1 MRGRVEL
8 DDRNGTRPAKRR
20 AVTVDPTPRRHPPA
34 RRLGAAALGPGWLA
48 ALTLAL
54 VAVGCART
62 ITGSATPDSPRIDDV
77 TIAGND
83 NVDEDDILDGLA
95 NRGPQGLVRR
105 IYRRLDRL
113 ALEQDIARIE
123 SFYARRGYF
132 SAKVVGTDV
141 KPNDDKSVDV
151 SFRVKEGQA
160 THVAGLSIIGLS
172 KLLRGSKTLD
182 YQEGPLQP
190 GEVFRHDRYLEFK
203 QWLLSWLA
211 HRGYP
216 HARID
221 ARVEVDRDTRTA
233 DIRLIVDDGPLTR
246 FGQTTVEGLSRVPE
260 QAVRNRLGWEPGQ
273 RFDPELL
280 ELTQGRLYQLGMF
293 SAVRMDYDKEGRPRI
308 SDIQIGLTEAPPR
321 ELRLGGGLAVEGG
334 FSTDNLRIQLRQRTD
349 YVMRGIID
357 PLTSLRLE
365 ARPAWEWAFAENR
378 SGPAGEA
385 TATID
390 RHDLFLPR
398 MLGAVTVGYQRD
410 ELEAYGIQGP
420 TLRVGLSRPFIDD
433 HLQIGIGYRYRY
445 SRFFEVAEALNGET
459 PPSDPAQ
466 GGMDTET
473 DDPVEERLRAAL
485 GIDAS
490 PYRLGA
496 FEQNVAY
503 DRRDDPLDARR
514 GWYAALA
521 VAEGNPAAASDFRF
535 VRATGDLRGYL
546 SFRRKLVLAGRLFY
560 GRNLTATPLPV
571 TERFFDGGATGHR
584 GFGFRRLSPYV
595 SSSYFPLPPE
605 GEGSADEP
613 TTDSAPIGGD
623 ESFLGTA
630 EIRYD
635 IGKLLKYPFAVVG
648 FTDFGDVVCSEEVP
662 GCLPGGAL
670 DLANLHWAVGTGVRW
685 TPVIAIRLDIGY
697 RLNRFGAGEP
707 DAGSGVL
714 SRIAYHI
721 SLGQA
726 F

>member
-1 MRGRVEL
+1 M
-8 DDRNGTRPAKRR
+8 DS
-20 AVTVDPTPRRHPPA
+20 TPRRHPSA
-34 RRLGAAALGPGWLA
+34 RRARAAFPRSGSLA
-48 ALTLAL
+48 ALTLAFL
-54 VAVGCART
+54 TGALLAGACSRT
-62 ITGSATPDSPRIDDV
+62 VTGSATPDSPRIDDV

-83 NVDEDDILDGLA
+83 NVDDDDILDGLA
-95 NRGPQGLVRR
+95 NRGPEGLLRR

-113 ALEQDIARIE
+113 ALEQDIARVE
-123 SFYARRGYF
+123 AFYARRGFF

-141 KPNDDKSVDV
+141 KPNGDKSVDV

-160 THVAGLSIIGLS
+160 TRVAGLSISGLS
-172 KLLRGSKTLD
+172 KLLQGSKSLD
-182 YQEGPLQP
+182 YREGPLQP
-190 GEVFRHDRYLEFK
+190 GQVFRHDRYLEFK

-221 ARVEVDRDTRTA
+221 ARVEVDRDAHTA
-233 DIRLIVDDGPLTR
+233 EIRLVVDDGPLTR
-246 FGQTTVEGLSRVPE
+246 FGQTEVEGLARVPE
-260 QAVRNRLGWEPGQ
+260 SAVRNRVAWEPGQ

-334 FSTDNLRIQLRQRTD
+334 FSADNLRIQLRQRTD
-349 YVMRGIID
+349 YIMRGIID
-357 PLTSLRLE
+357 PLTSLHLE
-365 ARPAWEWAFAENR
+365 ARPAWEWNLAESR

-385 TATID
+385 TATIN
-390 RHDLFLPR
+390 RADLFLPR
-398 MLGAVTVGYQRD
+398 MVGSATVGYQRD
-410 ELEAYGIQGP
+410 ELEAYGAQGP
-420 TLRVGLSRPFIDD
+420 NLRLGLNRPFIDD
-433 HLQIGIGYRYRY
+433 HLQVGIGWRFRY
-445 SRFFEVAEALNGET
+445 SNFFKVSPALNGVT

-466 GGMDTET
+466 GGVAMET
-473 DDPVEERLRAAL
+473 PSQAEVDLRTSL
-485 GIDAS
+485 GLDAD

-496 FEQNVAY
+496 LEQNVAY
-503 DRRDDPLDARR
+503 DLRDDPLDARR
-514 GWYAALA
+514 GVYAAIA
-521 VAEGNPAAASDFRF
+521 VAEGHPAFASDFRF

-546 SFRRKLVLAGRLFY
+546 PIGRKLVLAGRLFY
-560 GRNLTATPLPV
+560 GRKLNNGPLPV

-584 GFGFRRLSPYV
+584 GFGFRRLSPFV
-595 SSSYFPLPPE
+595 SSSYFPLPEE
-605 GEGSADEP
+605 GQPSAENP
-613 TTDSAPIGGD
+613 TTDSAPVGGD
-623 ESFLGTA
+623 ENFLGTA
-630 EIRYD
+630 EVRYD

-648 FTDFGDVVCSEEVP
+648 FTDFGDVICASDVP
-662 GCLPGGAL
+662 GCLPGGSL
-670 DLANLHWAVGTGVRW
+670 DLANLHWAVGSGVRW

-697 RLNRFGAGEP
+697 RLNRYEAGEP